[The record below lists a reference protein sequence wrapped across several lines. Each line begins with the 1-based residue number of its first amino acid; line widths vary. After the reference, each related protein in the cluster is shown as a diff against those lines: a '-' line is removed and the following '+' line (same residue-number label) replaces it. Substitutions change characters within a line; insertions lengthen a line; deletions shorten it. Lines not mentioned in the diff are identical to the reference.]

1 MGIVVFPGN
10 SLSLSLSLF
19 VPLCVYVGGG
29 GGGGGGARVFVCP
42 SVHLSVLC
50 GCCWCCVRFV
60 VFVSVSIETVS
71 VFVSA
76 GDPACIR

>member
-1 MGIVVFPGN
+1 M
-10 SLSLSLSLF
+10 
-19 VPLCVYVGGG
+19 CVLGEGGG
-29 GGGGGGARVFVCP
+29 GGRRGVRVIVCP

-71 VFVSA
+71 VSIFVFA